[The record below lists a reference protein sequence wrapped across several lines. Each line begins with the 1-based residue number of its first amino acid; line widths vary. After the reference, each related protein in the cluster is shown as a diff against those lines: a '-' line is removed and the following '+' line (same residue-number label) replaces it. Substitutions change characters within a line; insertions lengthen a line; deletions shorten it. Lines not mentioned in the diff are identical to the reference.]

1 MANNTV
7 AKLSSD
13 DRAKL
18 RNQTKQYK
26 ELASFIGDW
35 GLQVDKEKLVKNI
48 HKNLMGVDSMGRLRP
63 YEDLAFFLIFA
74 NQYNLNPFKKE
85 IYATYQRAKKGNK
98 WIEQITPITSIH
110 GLRKLARRSKNPRYA
125 YTGDAE
131 LIIDEKGIPSSAKV
145 PVYGIFESSAT
156 PVKLGSYTAYYDEFV
171 KTKTDKDGNVYV
183 TGKWKSAPKMM
194 LTKCAEANAIRQC
207 FDISGLYIEEEI
219 AGDDSKI
226 IELTNEAEEDANE
239 IEE

>member
-1 MANNTV
+1 MTSSTV
-7 AKLSSD
+7 AKLSPD
-13 DRAKL
+13 ARAKL

-26 ELASFIGDW
+26 ELAGFVGDW

-48 HKNLMGVDSMGRLRP
+48 HKNLMGVDSLGRLRP

-85 IYATYQRAKKGNK
+85 IYATYQKVKKGNQ

-110 GLRKLARRSKNPRYA
+110 GLRRLARQSKNPRYA

-131 LIIDEKGIPSSAKV
+131 LVIDEKGMPSSAKV
-145 PVYGIFESSAT
+145 PVYGLFEGDTT
-156 PVKLGSYTAYYDEFV
+156 PIKLGSYTAYYDEFV
-171 KTKTDKDGNVYV
+171 KTKTDKDGSVYV
-183 TGKWKSAPKMM
+183 TGKWKTAPKMM

-219 AGDDSKI
+219 VGPDDKI
-226 IELTNEAEEDANE
+226 IEFGSNTKEDE
-239 IEE
+239 D